1 MSVAA
6 ETRTEAVM
14 QLFDIPDGARY
25 LQQLGAKAATRNF
38 VRNLIN
44 TGQVA
49 HLRIGKKFY
58 LTRDALDTW
67 ILKQQRRAQ

>member
-6 ETRTEAVM
+6 DTRTEAVM
-14 QLFDIPDGARY
+14 QLFDILDGAKY
-25 LQQLGAKAATRNF
+25 LQQLGAKAATGNF

-49 HLRIGKKFY
+49 HVRIGKKFY
-58 LTRDALDTW
+58 VARESFDQW
-67 ILKQQRRAQ
+67 IVKHQRRAQ